1 MHGGMS
7 YSITLIDVI
16 VLSESELFGITE
28 LRINIGS
35 FCIAANATS
44 RIEHP
49 LGDGVGQTINE
60 QFLFFTHSLSLKEKC
75 THSLT
80 VVLGNSKIT
89 EAISTM

>member
-16 VLSESELFGITE
+16 VLFESELLGITE

-35 FCIAANATS
+35 FCIAANPTR

-49 LGDGVGQTINE
+49 LGDRVNQTINE

-75 THSLT
+75 AHSLT
-80 VVLGNSKIT
+80 VVLGNSKIP
-89 EAISTM
+89 EPVRTM